1 MGGEGAPHT
10 GRRMLSHLPRRRR
23 LNGRHAISPE
33 RFTIN
38 QEPLMALFGRSKLSA
53 GLDIGS
59 GFVKLVVVDHSK
71 SEPEIVQIA
80 TSPLVPDAIVE
91 GEIMDPALVA
101 ATVRSVVESCGLKKK
116 EVVAAVGGH
125 DVIIKR
131 IPMDRMSQTD
141 AREVIRWEAEQHVP
155 FDMEN
160 VQLDFQ
166 ILDPD
171 AGSAQMQVLLVA
183 AKRELI
189 ENRLSL
195 LSDAGLSPRCI
206 DVDAFALHNAF
217 EHSHPDA
224 LTGLVALVNLGHE
237 STNVNLLEEGK
248 PLLVRDI
255 PFGTRRLREA
265 LQRERGLTADDAE
278 AILLGRAEGADLRT
292 LVADRVDELAV
303 GIERAAA
310 FIVAQSGGEGIG
322 RVFLSGGGAR
332 IPGMAEALAD
342 RLGVRTEIANPL
354 KRVAVRPE
362 VLESVPVDELA
373 PMLMLSVGLALRKN

>member
-1 MGGEGAPHT
+1 
-10 GRRMLSHLPRRRR
+10 
-23 LNGRHAISPE
+23 
-33 RFTIN
+33 
-38 QEPLMALFGRSKLSA
+38 MALFGRSKLSA

-59 GFVKLVVVDHSK
+59 GFVKLVVVDHSQA
-71 SEPEIVQIA
+71 EPQIVQIT
-80 TSPLVPDAIVE
+80 TSPLIPDAIVE
-91 GEIMDPALVA
+91 GEIMDPALVS
-101 ATVRSVVESCGLKKK
+101 ATVRSVVEGSGLKKK
-116 EVVAAVGGH
+116 EVNAAVGGH

-160 VQLDFQ
+160 VHLDFQ

-171 AGSAQMQVLLVA
+171 ATGPQMQVLLVA

-195 LSDAGLSPRCI
+195 LADAGLAPRLI

-224 LTGLVALVNLGHE
+224 LSGLIALVNIGHE
-237 STNVNLLEEGK
+237 STNVNLIEDAR

-255 PFGTRRLREA
+255 PFGTRRLRES
-265 LQRERGLTADDAE
+265 LQRERGLTAEDAD
-278 AILLGRAEGADLRT
+278 AILLGRGSSEQLRS

-332 IPGMAEALAD
+332 VPGMADALGE
-342 RLGVRTEIANPL
+342 RLGVRTEVANPL
-354 KRVAVRPE
+354 KRVAVRPD
-362 VLESVPVDELA
+362 VLESVNVDELA
-373 PMLMLSVGLALRKN
+373 PMLMLPLGLALRKN

>member
-1 MGGEGAPHT
+1 
-10 GRRMLSHLPRRRR
+10 
-23 LNGRHAISPE
+23 
-33 RFTIN
+33 
-38 QEPLMALFGRSKLSA
+38 MAMFGRSKLSA

-71 SEPEIVQIA
+71 AEPEIVQIA

-101 ATVRSVVESCGLKKK
+101 ATVRSVIESSGLRTK

-171 AGSAQMQVLLVA
+171 SGEAQMQVLLVA

-195 LSDAGLSPRCI
+195 LADAGLTPRVI

-217 EHSHPDA
+217 SFSHPDA
-224 LTGLVALVNLGHE
+224 QTGLVALVNLGHE
-237 STNVNLLEEGK
+237 STNVNLIESGK

-265 LQRERGLTADDAE
+265 LQRERGLTAEQAD
-278 AILLGRAEGADLRT
+278 AILLGRADTPDLRA

-322 RVFLSGGGAR
+322 RVFLAGGGAR
-332 IPGMAEALAD
+332 IAGMADALAE

-354 KRVAVRPE
+354 KRVAIRPE
-362 VLESVPVDELA
+362 VVEAVPVDELA
-373 PMLMLSVGLALRKN
+373 PMLMLPVGLALRKN